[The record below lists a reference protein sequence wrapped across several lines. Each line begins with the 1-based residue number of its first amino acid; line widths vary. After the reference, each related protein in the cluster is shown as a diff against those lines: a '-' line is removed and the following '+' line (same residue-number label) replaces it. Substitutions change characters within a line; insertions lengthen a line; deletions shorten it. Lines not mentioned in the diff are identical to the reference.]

1 MLSQT
6 AEYALRALACL
17 ALEEPALLS
26 AAQLAERTQAPVDY
40 LAKVLQQLASAELI
54 QGKRG
59 VGGGY
64 RLARPAAAIRLLD
77 ALNAVAPL
85 QRIERCPLGLRE
97 HGANLCP
104 LHRKMDEAIA
114 AVIAVFEGVTLADIV
129 NAPEGVSA
137 PLCEVRPA
145 TLRPAVPRDRASHPD

>member
-26 AAQLAERTQAPVDY
+26 AGELAERTQAPADY
-40 LAKVLQQLASAELI
+40 LAKVLQQLAASGLI

-64 RLARPAAAIRLLD
+64 RLARPAAEIRLLD
-77 ALNAVAPL
+77 AVNAVTPL

-104 LHRKMDEAIA
+104 LHRKMDQAIA
-114 AVIAVFEGVTLADIV
+114 AVIEVFNGVSLAEVLD
-129 NAPEGVSA
+129 APEGVSA

-145 TLRPAVPRDRASHPD
+145 PRAAPSSRRPS